1 MIQANNPSE
10 ESKMKI
16 PFFNKKKIST
26 AIDPVCAMSVETS
39 KAPGGQ
45 YKYKDVTYYF
55 CGTGCN
61 KAFQKEPEEYLSGR
75 KKVDM
80 D

>member
-1 MIQANNPSE
+1 
-10 ESKMKI
+10 
-16 PFFNKKKIST
+16 
-26 AIDPVCAMSVETS
+26 MSVETS